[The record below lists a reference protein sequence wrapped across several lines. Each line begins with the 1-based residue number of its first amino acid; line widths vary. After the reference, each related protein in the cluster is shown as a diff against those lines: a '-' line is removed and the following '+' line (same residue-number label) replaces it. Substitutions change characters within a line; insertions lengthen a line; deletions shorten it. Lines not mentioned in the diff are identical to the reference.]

1 MDLKRVNVF
10 LLTFFYVFAGLNHFI
25 NPDFYLSLIP
35 EYLPFP
41 DAINIISGIAEVVLG
56 IGVLLNKTRKI
67 ASYLLVL
74 MLISFIPAHIYFL
87 EIGSCVETGLC
98 VPEWV
103 SWVRL
108 LIIHPVLIV
117 WALSVRNMNVISER
131 VGLKEE

>member
-1 MDLKRVNVF
+1 MKRVNVF